1 MVVDVN
7 KPSLTECPE
16 LLKVCRSIVV
26 LDHHR
31 QGEEIIENATLS
43 YIESYASSACEMVAE
58 VTQYIE
64 SGLKLK
70 SAEADC
76 LYGGIVIDT
85 NNFTVKAGVRTF
97 EAAAYL
103 RRCGADVTRVR
114 KMFRDDV
121 SSYRT
126 KAAVISHAEIF
137 EECYAISAWE
147 PDNVEDP
154 TVVGARAANELLN
167 INGIRASFVLTEYQ
181 DQVYI
186 SARSIDEVNVQ
197 VIMERMGGG
206 GHMTVA
212 ATQIKDISLNEAKE
226 MLKNT
231 LSQMIREGEL

>member
-1 MVVDVN
+1 M
-7 KPSLTECPE
+7 
-16 LLKVCRSIVV
+16 
-26 LDHHR
+26 
-31 QGEEIIENATLS
+31 
-43 YIESYASSACEMVAE
+43 
-58 VTQYIE
+58 
-64 SGLKLK
+64 
-70 SAEADC
+70 
-76 LYGGIVIDT
+76 
-85 NNFTVKAGVRTF
+85 
-97 EAAAYL
+97 
-103 RRCGADVTRVR
+103 
-114 KMFRDDV
+114 
-121 SSYRT
+121 
-126 KAAVISHAEIF
+126 ISHAEIF